1 MTERKIDFESWERK
15 ELYNHFLHTEK
26 PFWSV
31 TFRADVTKLRRY
43 AKTHRLPFY
52 FVMVWAVT
60 EAMNRTDAFLY
71 TIREDGIYHL
81 ERRYPSFTYL
91 PPGSDLFRI
100 ATIDKDVSSPED
112 FCRAASEITSS
123 QDCFLVESK
132 ESDQLIFISC
142 LPWIDVTGLTNEGM
156 TDPSDSI
163 PRIAWGQ
170 YQEENGR
177 LMLGMSLEVN
187 HRLIDGLHVGQFYE
201 NFGTILEQLP
211 REI

>member
-1 MTERKIDFESWERK
+1 MGAERAVQSLPAYGKAVLVRDLPGGCYEAEKICKNTSSS
-15 ELYNHFLHTEK
+15 L
-26 PFWSV
+26 
-31 TFRADVTKLRRY
+31 
-43 AKTHRLPFY
+43 
-52 FVMVWAVT
+52 
-60 EAMNRTDAFLY
+60 
-71 TIREDGIYHL
+71 
-81 ERRYPSFTYL
+81 
-91 PPGSDLFRI
+91 LFRHGLGRHGSHEQNRCI
-100 ATIDKDVSSPED
+100 PVYNKGRWYLSSGEAVSELHLSAAGQRSVQD

-123 QDCFLVESK
+123 QNCFLVESK

-170 YQEENGR
+170 YQEENGK